1 MKKHYLRSIVG
12 LLSLLLLLVPGTV
25 LAQRDPLAGL
35 KRALAAAGAPALTS
49 AQQEQLTALIQAFR
63 DAHKPQAPDTAVGGA
78 HTAYQN
84 AILNRDAAG
93 AQAQADIIA
102 DQMAAQARTRL
113 KDAAK
118 FQIDVLNVLSSDQV
132 SAVQRRVGSAG
143 LSRLLASLAGPR
155 GGFQAR
161 VPGPGGMGP
170 RGMRP
175 GPR

>member
-1 MKKHYLRSIVG
+1 MKKHYSRSI
-12 LLSLLLLLVPGTV
+12 LSLLALLFLVVPGAA

-35 KRALAAAGAPALTS
+35 KRALAGAGAPALTS

-63 DAHKPQAPDTAVGGA
+63 DAHKPQAPDTVAQEARG
-78 HTAYQN
+78 AYQS
-84 AILNRDAAG
+84 AILKGDAAG

-102 DQMAAQARTRL
+102 DQMALQARTRL

-118 FQIDVLNVLSSDQV
+118 FQIDVLNVLSRDQV
-132 SAVQRRVGSAG
+132 GALQQHVGSAG
-143 LSRLLASLAGPR
+143 LSRVLGSLSGPA

-161 VPGPGGMGP
+161 GPGGMGP